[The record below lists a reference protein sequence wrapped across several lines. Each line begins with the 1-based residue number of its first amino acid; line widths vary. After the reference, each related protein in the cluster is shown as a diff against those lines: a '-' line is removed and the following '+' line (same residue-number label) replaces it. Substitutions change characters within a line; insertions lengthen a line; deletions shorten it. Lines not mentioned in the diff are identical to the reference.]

1 MAISGPPFLLQSPL
15 QMCDKPETCGITL
28 CHSSDSQFKMIAV
41 VKREAIMNI
50 AFIGLGNMGSAMAQ
64 NLIKAGHSLRVYNRT
79 RSRADELQ
87 SQGAHVAATPGEA
100 AAGVEIVITMLA
112 DDHALESVVFGAEDK
127 SPADNDP
134 ADNKKQSLLASLP
147 ANAIHIS
154 CSTISVALSR
164 RMAAAH
170 AERKQHYVSAPVFGR
185 PDAAA
190 AAKLFIV
197 AAGPAAQVAKCQPLF
212 GAMGQKT
219 FVVGEDAPGANVIK
233 LNGNFLITTV
243 IESLAESFA
252 LVRKSG
258 LDANQFLEILT
269 STLFNAPIYKTYGAL
284 IVADKFT
291 PPGFKVP
298 LGLKDNR
305 LLLAAAEEA
314 AVPMPM
320 ASLVRD
326 RFLAAMAQGMGEL
339 DWASIARISAND
351 AGL

>member
-1 MAISGPPFLLQSPL
+1 
-15 QMCDKPETCGITL
+15 
-28 CHSSDSQFKMIAV
+28 
-41 VKREAIMNI
+41 MNI
-50 AFIGLGNMGSAMAQ
+50 AFIGLGNMGSAMAR
-64 NLIKAGHSLRVYNRT
+64 NLIKAGHQLRVYNRT
-79 RSRADELQ
+79 RSRAEELQ
-87 SQGAHVAATPGEA
+87 SLGAHVAATPGEA
-100 AAGVEIVITMLA
+100 AAGCEIAITMLA
-112 DDHALESVVFGAEDK
+112 DDHALESVVFNSEKNEKG
-127 SPADNDP
+127 
-134 ADNKKQSLLASLP
+134 SLLESLP

-154 CSTISVALSR
+154 MSTISVALSR
-164 RMAAAH
+164 RMAVAH
-170 AERKQHYVSAPVFGR
+170 AEHKQHYVSAPVFGR
-185 PDAAA
+185 PEAAA
-190 AAKLFIV
+190 AAKLFIM
-197 AAGPAAQVAKCQPLF
+197 AAGPSAQVERCKPLF
-212 GAMGQKT
+212 DAMGQKT
-219 FVVGEDAPGANVIK
+219 FAVGEDAPGANLLK
-233 LNGNFLITTV
+233 LTGNFLITTV

-305 LLLAAAEEA
+305 LLLAAAEEM

-326 RFLAAMAQGMGEL
+326 QFLAAMAQGFNEL
-339 DWASIARISAND
+339 DWAAIARISAGN

>member
-1 MAISGPPFLLQSPL
+1 
-15 QMCDKPETCGITL
+15 
-28 CHSSDSQFKMIAV
+28 MIAV
-41 VKREAIMNI
+41 REREAIMKI
-50 AFIGLGNMGSAMAQ
+50 AFIGLGNMGLAMAQ

-87 SQGAHVAATPGEA
+87 PAGAHIAATPGEA
-100 AAGVEIVITMLA
+100 AEGVEIALTMLA
-112 DDHALESVVFGAEDK
+112 DDHALESVVFGDEKNNGKDG
-127 SPADNDP
+127 
-134 ADNKKQSLLASLP
+134 LLASLP

-212 GAMGQKT
+212 DAMGQKT

-252 LVRKSG
+252 FVRKSG

-291 PPGFKVP
+291 PPGFKLP

-339 DWASIARISAND
+339 DWSSIARISAGD

>member
-1 MAISGPPFLLQSPL
+1 
-15 QMCDKPETCGITL
+15 
-28 CHSSDSQFKMIAV
+28 
-41 VKREAIMNI
+41 MNI

-64 NLIKAGHSLRVYNRT
+64 NLIKAGHSLHVYNRT
-79 RSRADELQ
+79 RSRAEELQ
-87 SQGAHVAATPGEA
+87 AQGAYVAATAGEA
-100 AAGVEIVITMLA
+100 AAKAEIAITMVA
-112 DDHALESVVFGAEDK
+112 DDHALESVVFGDEKNGGKDG
-127 SPADNDP
+127 
-134 ADNKKQSLLASLP
+134 LLGALP
-147 ANAIHIS
+147 PHAIHIS

-170 AERKQHYVSAPVFGR
+170 AERKQHYVAAPVFGR
-185 PDAAA
+185 PEAAA
-190 AAKLFIV
+190 AAKLFVV
-197 AAGPAAQVAKCQPLF
+197 AAGPKAQVEKCQPLF
-212 GAMGQKT
+212 DAMGQKT
-219 FVVGEDAPGANVIK
+219 FVVGEDASGANVIK

-269 STLFNAPIYKTYGAL
+269 STLFNAPIYKTYGGL

-326 RFLAAMAQGMGEL
+326 RFLAAMAQGMSEL
-339 DWASIARISAND
+339 DWAAIARISAND

>member
-1 MAISGPPFLLQSPL
+1 MDCWHL
-15 QMCDKPETCGITL
+15 
-28 CHSSDSQFKMIAV
+28 
-41 VKREAIMNI
+41 REAIMNI
-50 AFIGLGNMGSAMAQ
+50 AFIGLGNMGLAMAQ
-64 NLIKAGHSLRVYNRT
+64 NLIQAGHSLRVYNRT
-79 RSRADELQ
+79 RSRADELK
-87 SQGAHVAATPGEA
+87 SLGAHVAATPGEA
-100 AAGVEIVITMLA
+100 VVGVEIAITMVS
-112 DDHALESVVFGAEDK
+112 DDHALEAVLFGTGK
-127 SPADNDP
+127 SDGKDG
-134 ADNKKQSLLASLP
+134 LLSALP

-197 AAGPAAQVAKCQPLF
+197 AAGPSVQIAKCQPLF
-212 GAMGQKT
+212 DAMGQKT

-269 STLFNAPIYKTYGAL
+269 STLFNAPIYKTYGGIIA
-284 IVADKFT
+284 AEKFE
-291 PPGFKVP
+291 PAGFKLP

-326 RFLAAMAQGMGEL
+326 RFLAAMALGQSEQ
-339 DWASIARISAND
+339 DWSSIARISAKE

>member
-1 MAISGPPFLLQSPL
+1 
-15 QMCDKPETCGITL
+15 
-28 CHSSDSQFKMIAV
+28 
-41 VKREAIMNI
+41 MNI

-64 NLIKAGHSLRVYNRT
+64 NLIKAGHSLHVYNRT
-79 RSRADELQ
+79 RSRADELKHL
-87 SQGAHVAATPGEA
+87 GATVAATPGEA
-100 AAGVEIVITMLA
+100 AASAEIAITMLA
-112 DDHALESVVFGAEDK
+112 DDHALEGVLFGPEKGNANPKE
-127 SPADNDP
+127 
-134 ADNKKQSLLASLP
+134 SLLGALP
-147 ANAIHIS
+147 AGAIHVS

-185 PDAAA
+185 PEAAE

-212 GAMGQKT
+212 DAMGQKT

-258 LDANQFLEILT
+258 LDAGQFLEILT
-269 STLFNAPIYKTYGAL
+269 STLFNAPIYKTYGGL

-291 PPGFKVP
+291 PPGFKLP

-326 RFLAAMAQGMGEL
+326 RFLAAMAQGMSEL
-339 DWASIARISAND
+339 DWSSIARISAGD

>member
-1 MAISGPPFLLQSPL
+1 
-15 QMCDKPETCGITL
+15 
-28 CHSSDSQFKMIAV
+28 
-41 VKREAIMNI
+41 MNI

-64 NLIKAGHSLRVYNRT
+64 NLIKAGHSLHVYNRT
-79 RSRADELQ
+79 RSRADELKHL
-87 SQGAHVAATPGEA
+87 GATVAATPGEA
-100 AAGVEIVITMLA
+100 AAGAEIAISMLA
-112 DDHALESVVFGAEDK
+112 DDHALEAVLFGPEK
-127 SPADNDP
+127 SKVKD
-134 ADNKKQSLLASLP
+134 SLLGALP
-147 ANAIHIS
+147 AGAIHVS

-185 PDAAA
+185 PEAAA
-190 AAKLFIV
+190 SAKLFIV

-212 GAMGQKT
+212 DAMGQKT

-258 LDANQFLEILT
+258 LDASQFLEILT
-269 STLFNAPIYKTYGAL
+269 STLFNAPIYKTYGGL

-291 PPGFKVP
+291 PPGFKLP

-326 RFLAAMAQGMGEL
+326 RFLAAMAQGMSEL
-339 DWASIARISAND
+339 DWSSIARISAGD